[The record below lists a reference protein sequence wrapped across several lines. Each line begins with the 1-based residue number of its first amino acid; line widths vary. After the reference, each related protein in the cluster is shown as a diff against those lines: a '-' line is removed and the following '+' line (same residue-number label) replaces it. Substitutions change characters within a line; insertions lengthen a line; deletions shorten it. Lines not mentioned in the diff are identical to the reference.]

1 MKGMIFM
8 TTPTTYDTH
17 IVHINAWNL
26 MGDRTEINL
35 PVKAVRKLT
44 EAVSRLPI
52 PMDGIN
58 NKDLAMLMDALA
70 DCFDAGMTGDI
81 IGMTTA
87 EGMNVRVFID

>member
-1 MKGMIFM
+1 MKQN
-8 TTPTTYDTH
+8 TTYDAH

-26 MGDRTEINL
+26 MGDRAEINL

-44 EAVSRLPI
+44 ETIPRLPI

-58 NKDLAMLMDALA
+58 NKDLTMLMDALA
-70 DCFDAGMTGDI
+70 DCFDSGMTGDI

-87 EGMNVRVFID
+87 EGMNIRVFID

>member
-1 MKGMIFM
+1 M

-44 EAVSRLPI
+44 EAVSRLHI

-87 EGMNVRVFID
+87 EGMNIRVFID

>member
-1 MKGMIFM
+1 MNNSS
-8 TTPTTYDTH
+8 YDKK
-17 IVHINAWNL
+17 IVRINAWNL
-26 MGDRTEINL
+26 IGDRAEANL
-35 PVKAVRKLT
+35 PVKAVKKL
-44 EAVSRLPI
+44 VKSISNLPI

-70 DCFDAGMTGDI
+70 DCFDAEMTGDI

>member
-1 MKGMIFM
+1 M
-8 TTPTTYDTH
+8 TAKPNTKTTYEKRL
-17 IVHINAWNL
+17 VHINAWNL
-26 MGDRTEINL
+26 MGDRAEINL

-58 NKDLAMLMDALA
+58 SRDLAMLMDALA

>member
-1 MKGMIFM
+1 MPDQK
-8 TTPTTYDTH
+8 TYDAH

-26 MGDRTEINL
+26 IGDRADINL

-70 DCFDAGMTGDI
+70 DCFDAGMTGDV
-81 IGMTTA
+81 IGLTTA
-87 EGMNVRVFID
+87 EGMNIRVFID